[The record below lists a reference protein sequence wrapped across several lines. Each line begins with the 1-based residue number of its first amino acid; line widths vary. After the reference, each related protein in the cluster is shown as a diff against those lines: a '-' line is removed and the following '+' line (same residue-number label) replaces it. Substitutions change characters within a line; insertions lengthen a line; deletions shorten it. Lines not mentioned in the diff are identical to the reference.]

1 VSPPDAVHEVFR
13 EGTGIGIRPLGAD
26 LKRSSDRIAEAI
38 SPGRRFEANYASF
51 IDARVADRVDEIRAH
66 VHDGRLARIAAADA
80 ALRAAQAT
88 GNRAAIRSAEM
99 VAAGA
104 RRVSAPDAAEMLRAA
119 EANVAAKLRASMAR
133 SDKDAQVEQVER
145 STTAARSVTKPI
157 GPTGMA

>member
-1 VSPPDAVHEVFR
+1 MHQVFR
-13 EGTGIGIRPLGAD
+13 GGHVQPLDAAEFVLSRP
-26 LKRSSDRIAEAI
+26 SDRIAEEI
-38 SPGRRFEANYASF
+38 SPGQRFEAGYANF

-133 SDKDAQVEQVER
+133 SDKDAQVER
-145 STTAARSVTKPI
+145 STAARPATNGKFPPFGGIS
-157 GPTGMA
+157 